1 MYIFSISAY
10 LSDPNDLTI
19 NSFLQ
24 QDGDSS
30 SYLYR
35 DSVANQIYSDV
46 TSVRSLASI
55 GIGSTDGRRLVIRRV
70 PQTPTEL
77 LNIVNP
83 PTPQ

>member
-1 MYIFSISAY
+1 MIFITAY

-19 NSFLQ
+19 NSLIPP
-24 QDGDSS
+24 DGDSS
-30 SYLYR
+30 SYLFR
-35 DSVANQIYSDV
+35 DSAANQIYSDV

-55 GIGSTDGRRLVIRRV
+55 GIGSTDGRKLVIKRV